1 MGRLGDPDVDA
12 VAADTG
18 LPHVVGQPGDLA
30 CKECRQRFGARRHLC
45 RSARESTPPTPG
57 LRHIERFESS
67 ALSDDRA
74 KAAPRYTDA
83 LIWSPAH
90 LVANDVAEVRT
101 RFSEAE
107 VIELSLGADAP
118 RVEHGTE
125 RYLIGADGKTVFS

>member
-1 MGRLGDPDVDA
+1 MPAPVRCEKTSLRVGTREHC
-12 VAADTG
+12 ADG
-18 LPHVVGQPGDLA
+18 
-30 CKECRQRFGARRHLC
+30 GAPETLHDD
-45 RSARESTPPTPG
+45 
-57 LRHIERFESS
+57 IERLESS
-67 ALSDDRA
+67 ALFDDRA

-107 VIELSLGADAP
+107 AIELSLGADAP

-125 RYLIGADGKTVFS
+125 RYLIGADGRTVFS